1 MKASRTDKWATPWP
15 VFNALDREFGFT
27 VDVCAEPRTAKCRRF
42 YTEQDDALSFPWSQE
57 IAFCNPPYSNIG
69 PWMHQALSSL
79 LCGTTTVMLL
89 PANRFA
95 AKYWTEFAYQAAE
108 WRIYEQR
115 IKFIDPYARENWIE
129 TAKAC
134 TAHRPPYGVKEGDIQ
149 TPLAHVCFDD
159 RNHSGLC
166 GYTDCPAKAPGRGNP
181 RDASMLLIYKP
192 GNYQIISGSPE
203 VSHIPVP
210 QDTRE
215 FWIDFHYG
223 CSDRENVS
231 TCTHRHSQTAACVY
245 RSCPRR

>member
-69 PWMHQALSSL
+69 PWMHQALSSI

-115 IKFIDPYARENWIE
+115 IKFIDPYTRENWIE
-129 TAKAC
+129 TAKTCTAKHSLAPWAC
-134 TAHRPPYGVKEGDIQ
+134 TDKRNKTGQCDI
-149 TPLAHVCFDD
+149 
-159 RNHSGLC
+159 R
-166 GYTDCPAKAPGRGNP
+166 DCPAKAPGRGNP

-192 GNYQIISGSPE
+192 GNYQVISGSPE

-210 QDTRE
+210 QDTEPFWNE
-215 FWIDFHYG
+215 FYPG
-223 CSDRENVS
+223 CSDREHL
-231 TCTHRHSQTAACVY
+231 TCTHRHSTSGACVY